1 MAIYFLE
8 ADDPFPSQDMMDA
21 EGLIAV
27 SETLDI
33 QRLRTAYDSG
43 IFPWYN
49 EGELVQWW
57 CPNPRFVLF
66 PSDLKVS
73 SSMRKILRQD
83 VFDISFNQ
91 DFASVISACAAVAR
105 KGQSGTWITD
115 EMKACYIQLH
125 QEGRAE
131 SVEVWL
137 EGKLVGGLYG
147 VRSGHVFCGESMF
160 SNVSNASKAGFIR
173 WVEHLQLQGVT
184 LIDCQV
190 YTEHLASL
198 GAKEMS
204 RTAFLEWIQ
213 NT

>member
-8 ADDPFPSQDMMDA
+8 ADAPFPSEDLMDA
-21 EGLIAV
+21 DGLIAV
-27 SETLDI
+27 SETLDL
-33 QRLRTAYDSG
+33 QRLRNAYDSG

-73 SSMRKILRQD
+73 SSMRKILRQG

-91 DFASVISACAAVAR
+91 DFASVISACAAVER

-137 EGKLVGGLYG
+137 EGELVGGLYG
-147 VRSGHVFCGESMF
+147 VRTGHVFCGESMF
-160 SNVSNASKAGFIR
+160 SKVSNASKAGFIR

-198 GAKEMS
+198 GAHEMS
-204 RTAFLEWIQ
+204 RSAFLEWLQ
-213 NT
+213 TK

>member
-8 ADDPFPSQDMMDA
+8 ADVPFPSENLMDA
-21 EGLIAV
+21 DGLIAV
-27 SETLDI
+27 SENLDL
-33 QRLRTAYDSG
+33 QRLRNAYDSG

-73 SSMRKILRQD
+73 SSMRKILRQGI
-83 VFDISFNQ
+83 FDISFNQ
-91 DFASVISACAAVAR
+91 DFAAVISACAAVER

-137 EGKLVGGLYG
+137 EGELVGGLYG
-147 VRSGHVFCGESMF
+147 VRTGHVFCGESMF
-160 SNVSNASKAGFIR
+160 SKVSNASKAGFIR

-198 GAKEMS
+198 GAHEMS
-204 RTAFLEWIQ
+204 RTAFWEWLQ
-213 NT
+213 TK

>member
-8 ADDPFPSQDMMDA
+8 ADAPFPSEDLMDA
-21 EGLIAV
+21 DGLIAV
-27 SETLDI
+27 SETLDL
-33 QRLRTAYDSG
+33 QRLRNAYDSG

-73 SSMRKILRQD
+73 SSMRKILRLG

-91 DFASVISACAAVAR
+91 DFASVISACAAVER

-137 EGKLVGGLYG
+137 EGELVGGLYG
-147 VRSGHVFCGESMF
+147 IRTGHVFCGESMF
-160 SNVSNASKAGFIR
+160 SKVSNASKAGFIR

-198 GAKEMS
+198 GAHEMS
-204 RTAFLEWIQ
+204 RTAFLEWLQ
-213 NT
+213 TK